1 MQAQNLLTLLNCLH
15 TTAALT
21 QWMRL
26 KARPH
31 WIWIQT
37 GSVTELPNVNSM
49 QIQCESNAHRSRPH
63 CVVQNRIH
71 ACMLTSS
78 GHTSTQLLWH
88 PRQIFTL
95 ASHHIASRVE
105 QIRGTQ
111 CVAQRSA
118 LTVSS
123 RHECARH
130 ALFGPYAQRAIA
142 RSSSIRIET
151 TSGSGLGLIRIGSG
165 LGECAFSVDALKPD
179 SIRFNAHW
187 VSSVDR
193 PLDMS
198 DVVFHMVFLPLEP
211 LDKYLFV

>member
-1 MQAQNLLTLLNCLH
+1 
-15 TTAALT
+15 
-21 QWMRL
+21 MR
-26 KARPH
+26 
-31 WIWIQT
+31 
-37 GSVTELPNVNSM
+37 
-49 QIQCESNAHRSRPH
+49 IQCESNAHRSRPH

-71 ACMLTSS
+71 VCMLTSS
-78 GHTSTQLLWH
+78 GHTSTQLPWRPH
-88 PRQIFTL
+88 QIFTL

-118 LTVSS
+118 LTVDE
-123 RHECARH
+123 RTRH

-179 SIRFNAHW
+179 SIRFNVLW
-187 VSSVDR
+187 VNNQ
-193 PLDMS
+193 
-198 DVVFHMVFLPLEP
+198 VVYQIYHV
-211 LDKYLFV
+211 VCGRG